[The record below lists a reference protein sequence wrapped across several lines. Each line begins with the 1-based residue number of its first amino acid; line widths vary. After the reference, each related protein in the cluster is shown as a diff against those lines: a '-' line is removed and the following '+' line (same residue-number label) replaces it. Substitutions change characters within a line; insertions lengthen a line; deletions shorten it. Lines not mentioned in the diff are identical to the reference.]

1 MVILERGEYMNE
13 MLKLCI
19 GQGYVPA
26 DCKLDG
32 MLVWLLISEGKNPC
46 DGCNANCIHRR
57 CSRCTK
63 NEYDKYRKEELE
75 HRERIEKRKS
85 LGTNSEAIIYVD
97 TDYDGVLIMAIEPN
111 SEKGYSLRCKSADET
126 SHYIEIMCGQ
136 HKARQVIIPLNGW
149 GVAIYNCLKN
159 RNLKN
164 IDIVPIRCV
173 GEKLNNWR

>member
-1 MVILERGEYMNE
+1 MNE

-32 MLVWLLISEGKNPC
+32 MLVWVLINEGKNPC
-46 DGCNANCIHRR
+46 DGCNTDCVH
-57 CSRCTK
+57 SSKYK
-63 NEYDKYRKEELE
+63 NYVKERDKYRKEELE

-97 TDYDGVLIMAIEPN
+97 TDYDEAEIMVIIPN
-111 SEKGYSLRCKSADET
+111 SEKAYVFRSKNADNA
-126 SHYIEIMCGQ
+126 SRYIEIMRR
-136 HKARQVIIPLNGW
+136 KYNAKQVIVTLNGW
-149 GVAIYNCLKN
+149 GIAIYECLK
-159 RNLKN
+159 RMNLKN

-173 GEKLNNWR
+173 AERLNDWR

>member
-1 MVILERGEYMNE
+1 MNE

-32 MLVWLLISEGKNPC
+32 MLVWLLINEGKNPC
-46 DGCNANCIHRR
+46 DGCNADCVH
-57 CSRCTK
+57 SSKYK
-63 NEYDKYRKEELE
+63 NYVKERDKYRKEELE

-97 TDYDGVLIMAIEPN
+97 IDYDEAEIMVIIPN
-111 SEKGYSLRCKSADET
+111 SEKAYVLRSKNADNAAR
-126 SHYIEIMCGQ
+126 YIEIMCS
-136 HKARQVIIPLNGW
+136 KYNAKQVIVTLNGW
-149 GVAIYNCLKN
+149 GIAIYECLKMM
-159 RNLKN
+159 NLKN

-173 GEKLNNWR
+173 AERLNDWR